1 MSEVESRAQVTLSQD
16 TIHNPDDPRHYMR
29 IKPVKGRVRILLG
42 GRVLAESK
50 RALRLLEAGHD
61 ILDPVLYLP
70 LADVRANLAPVEK
83 RTFCPLKGHAS
94 YFDLVSDQGQV
105 EVPEIAWSYQ
115 ETLDCAVGIKDL
127 VAFDASRVAIEEHP
141 AQGSVAA

>member
-1 MSEVESRAQVTLSQD
+1 MSEVESRAQVTLPQD

-42 GRVLAESK
+42 DVVLAESTD
-50 RALRLLEAGHD
+50 ALRLLEAGHD
-61 ILDPVLYLP
+61 IYDPVLYLP

-83 RTFCPLKGHAS
+83 RTYCPLKGHAS

-105 EVPEIAWSYQ
+105 EVPEIAWSYR

-127 VAFDASRVAIEEHP
+127 VAFDASRVAIEESP
-141 AQGSVAA
+141 AQGSAAA